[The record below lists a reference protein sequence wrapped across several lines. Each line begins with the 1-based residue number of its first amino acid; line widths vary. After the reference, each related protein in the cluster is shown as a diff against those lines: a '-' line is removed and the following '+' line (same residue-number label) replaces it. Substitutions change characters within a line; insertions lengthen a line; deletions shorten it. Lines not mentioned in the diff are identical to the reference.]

1 MIRAAFFLSF
11 LCSAMMLCGQSS
23 FPKDFIGH
31 WEGELVWYRTAQA
44 KPQKT
49 KMQLIIRPAD
59 TLGQYTWQIIYGEKN
74 EDNRPYLMKPVD
86 SAGIHW
92 IVDERNGILLD
103 QYWVGNRVTSTFKV
117 QNITIL
123 DSYHREGK
131 KLIAEFY
138 MYSSLPI
145 ATTGG
150 DKETPPVDSY
160 ETKAYQRAVMKRK
173 R

>member
-1 MIRAAFFLSF
+1 MIRAAFLLSF
-11 LCSAMMLCGQSS
+11 FCSATMLFGQSS

-31 WEGELVWYRTAQA
+31 WEGELVWYRTGQA
-44 KPQKT
+44 RPQKT
-49 KMQLIIRPAD
+49 KMQLIIQPAD

-86 SAGIHW
+86 SAKGHW

-123 DSYHREGK
+123 DSYYREGK

-138 MYSSLPI
+138 SYSSTPI

-150 DKETPPVDSY
+150 TDKETPPVDSY
-160 ETKAYQRAVMKRK
+160 EIKSYQRAVMKK